1 MTIVV
6 VCCAA
11 SAGELIGKARSLT
24 DGVRVIALCEVGD
37 AQLNFYGACG
47 ADGLLR
53 LPACSD
59 DCAQGTAIAQA
70 LRYVAPDAALF
81 PATVRGRFLSAWVAA
96 KLETGLTAD
105 CTELSLTPEGY
116 LLQTRPAYGGN
127 LIADILCKDRRP
139 QLASVRPGVFPPPQA
154 LPGAARVPVVDFFPA
169 ALPAMLE
176 RVAFTPSE
184 GGTSLQSARLIVAGG
199 KGVGSKR
206 GFETLA
212 ELAAMLHGALGATR
226 GAVDAG
232 WIPYSHQIGQTGS
245 TVRPKL
251 YLAFGISGFIQHV
264 VGMNGSE
271 TVVAVNTD
279 RTAPIF
285 GNADYGIVGDWQT
298 TAETMIR
305 YLKERK
311 VSQ

>member
-1 MTIVV
+1 
-6 VCCAA
+6 
-11 SAGELIGKARSLT
+11 
-24 DGVRVIALCEVGD
+24 
-37 AQLNFYGACG
+37 
-47 ADGLLR
+47 
-53 LPACSD
+53 
-59 DCAQGTAIAQA
+59 
-70 LRYVAPDAALF
+70 
-81 PATVRGRFLSAWVAA
+81 VAA

-105 CTELSLTPEGY
+105 CTGLSLTPEGY

-127 LIADILCKDRRP
+127 LIADILCRDCRP
-139 QLASVRPGVFPPPQA
+139 QLASVRPGVFPSPQV
-154 LPGAARVPVVDFFPA
+154 LPGAACAPVVDFFPA
-169 ALPAMLE
+169 ALPTMLE

-184 GGTSLQSARLIVAGG
+184 GGTSLQSAQVIVAGG
-199 KGVGSKR
+199 KGVGGKQ

-212 ELAAMLHGALGATR
+212 ELAALLHGALGATR

-232 WIPYSHQIGQTGS
+232 WVSYPHQIGQTGA

-251 YLAFGISGFIQHV
+251 YLAFGISGLVQHI

-279 RTAPIF
+279 RNAPIF
-285 GNADYGIVGDWQT
+285 DNADYGIVGDWQT